1 MGKLFIT
8 TKDRPN
14 ELAVLCKSILYSDF
28 RDYISEV
35 VFLDD
40 DSKDVVS
47 LHSII
52 SAFSYFCAIYL
63 DIPVS
68 VEASKF
74 GHIGINKSLER
85 ILRYKTSHY
94 WVLNGDMMVCSDYFS
109 ACFALYEAAK
119 ESGKTIV
126 SGFNTTYLMAT
137 AIRDDL
143 DAVEKA
149 EIGGCSVLFGKKE
162 LDAFA
167 SCLRGPT
174 MERGWDKFIRQ
185 NFDSLLVTRRS
196 HAQHLGVFEG
206 YNQNGMAGFPGAFAK
221 L

>member
-8 TKDRPN
+8 TKDRPH

-28 RDYISEV
+28 CDYIDEI

-47 LHSII
+47 LNSI
-52 SAFSYFCAIYL
+52 FSSFAYFCAIYR

-68 VEASKF
+68 MERSKF
-74 GHIGINKSLER
+74 GHLGINRSLER
-85 ILRYKTSHY
+85 VLRYKTSHY
-94 WVLNGDMMVCSDYFS
+94 WVLNGDMMVLKDYFA
-109 ACFALYEAAK
+109 ACFALYEAEKAV
-119 ESGKTIV
+119 GNTIV
-126 SGFNTTYLMAT
+126 SGFNTGYLRVT
-137 AIRDDL
+137 AERENIG
-143 DAVEKA
+143 AVEKA

-162 LDAFA
+162 LDAFS
-167 SCLRGPT
+167 SCLRAPT

-185 NFDSLLVTRRS
+185 YFDKLLVTKASR
-196 HAQHLGVFEG
+196 AQHLGVFEG

-221 L
+221 I